1 MEEAQGLVKKFSNDI
16 ASLPGLTMLVCK
28 LILAV
33 VEMALEWFLANK
45 LCWNA
50 DQIEHLNLGLSNA
63 VDFDSVKLF
72 GFQFDF
78 LLVSKLI
85 WT

>member
-1 MEEAQGLVKKFSNDI
+1 
-16 ASLPGLTMLVCK
+16 MLVYK

-50 DQIEHLNLGLSNA
+50 DEIEHLILGLSISNT

>member
-1 MEEAQGLVKKFSNDI
+1 MEEAQDLVKKFSKDI

-28 LILAV
+28 LILTV
-33 VEMALEWFLANK
+33 VEMALEWFLAYK

-50 DQIEHLNLGLSNA
+50 DQIEHLILGLSNA
-63 VDFDSVKLF
+63 VDFDSVTLF